1 MDDPAR
7 WTVVE
12 LKKWLKDND
21 LPSAGRKAV
30 LVQRVQ
36 DKKDGKEVAAPT
48 KKAPT
53 RTSTRK
59 PVKKKVVEPE
69 SEDEKVITTTTRTSA
84 RTSNS
89 NCIAGNNETGK
100 VKLLKQFVF

>member
-1 MDDPAR
+1 MVGKRNTREYSTSPSLKRKRRKVDDPAR

-12 LKKWLKDND
+12 FKKWLKDND

-53 RTSTRK
+53 RR
-59 PVKKKVVEPE
+59 
-69 SEDEKVITTTTRTSA
+69 
-84 RTSNS
+84 
-89 NCIAGNNETGK
+89 
-100 VKLLKQFVF
+100 